1 MKTTLKI
8 IALLYLALVCQ
19 AGLARG
25 VSLYHMQ
32 PSFLALL
39 LVGLVVNWS
48 GNKLLFL
55 VAMVGLA
62 DDALRGEAL
71 GLGMFLAVLG
81 TVISL
86 WKQEEKRT
94 DIAFGRILFLVSW
107 YVIGVNV
114 CVMLLD
120 GKLHWWQNVL
130 LQSGGTIVY
139 TTLIWVSWT
148 VARKLIR
155 RFWSGSG
162 PKVAWR

>member
-1 MKTTLKI
+1 MVQPAKGQGLREGG
-8 IALLYLALVCQ
+8 ARQPDVRVEVH
-19 AGLARG
+19 AGERG
-25 VSLYHMQ
+25 GSQ
-32 PSFLALL
+32 ER
-39 LVGLVVNWS
+39 
-48 GNKLLFL
+48 
-55 VAMVGLA
+55 LA